1 MSVISWCILISL
13 LVIVIAIVWL
23 LYRVNQIECE
33 LEVRNK
39 QMDGN
44 FRYIISGM
52 STYANQLKR
61 LEDK

>member
-39 QMDGN
+39 QMDDN

-52 STYANQLKR
+52 VTYANQLKR

>member
-52 STYANQLKR
+52 ATYAN
-61 LEDK
+61 